1 LIDEKTPSWGIEP
14 VPERLHVLG
23 LFDSLLLWGNLSV
36 SLLVIVIGAL
46 LVPALS
52 LRDALLAIVVGAL
65 AGNLLLGLAAMIG
78 ADARVPG
85 MVLLRAPLGRR
96 GSYGPTLL
104 NVAQNLGWSTF
115 ELIIIATAA
124 ASLSQHLFG
133 WQGKWFWTIAFG
145 TLSWGLGMLGPIGF
159 VRRYLRKFAS
169 YALIFSM
176 IYLTYWAI
184 SKSHLHAFWAR
195 SGKGG
200 FPSFGQAVDLVIG
213 SIVSWTPLAADYTRF
228 SRTRRASFV
237 GAAVGYFV
245 PVIWCIGLGML
256 IVLARHVSDAQA
268 MPAAVAVA
276 GGVAFAALA
285 AITVDESE
293 KAFADIYSTAVS
305 IQNLLP
311 RVSQRLLITLVSAV
325 ATALALALNLG
336 NYQDFL
342 YLLGSFFVPLF
353 GVLLADWL
361 LAGAHYTRE
370 RIFDAPSI
378 RPDQLVAWAVGF
390 GLYQWLSPVGPGWW
404 TSLVEHTHPAAVSFT
419 ASLPSF
425 AAAFALAALGS
436 LIAPSRFRGHAA
448 ARARREPLVR
458 PD

>member
-23 LFDSLLLWGNLSV
+23 LFDSFLLWGNLSV

-65 AGNLLLGLAAMIG
+65 AGNILLGLAAMIG

-96 GSYGPTLL
+96 GSYGPTVL
-104 NVAQNLGWSTF
+104 NVAQNVGWSTF

-133 WQGKWFWTIAFG
+133 WQGKWLWTIAFG

-169 YALIFSM
+169 WALLVALG
-176 IYLTYWAI
+176 YLTYWAI
-184 SKSHLHAFWAR
+184 TKSSLHAFWAR
-195 SGKGG
+195 PGKGG

-213 SIVSWTPLAADYTRF
+213 SVVSWTPLAADYTRF
-228 SRTRRASFV
+228 SRSRRNAFW
-237 GAAVGYFV
+237 GAGVGYFL
-245 PVIWCIGLGML
+245 PTIWCIGLGIL
-256 IVLARHVSDAQA
+256 IVLGRGISDAQA
-268 MPAAVAVA
+268 LPGAVAAA
-276 GGVAFAALA
+276 GGVAFVALA
-285 AITVDESE
+285 AITIDESE

-311 RVSQRLLITLVSAV
+311 RMSQRLLITLVSV
-325 ATALALALNLG
+325 SATALALVLNLG
-336 NYQDFL
+336 NYQNFL

-361 LAGAHYTRE
+361 LAGAHYSPTD
-370 RIFDAPSI
+370 IFAARALRLDSLA
-378 RPDQLVAWAVGF
+378 AWLVGF
-390 GLYQWLSPVGPGWW
+390 FLYQWLSPVGPSWW
-404 TSLVEHTHPAAVSFT
+404 TTLVEHTHPGNVSFT
-419 ASLPSF
+419 ASLPAFAASF
-425 AAAFALAALGS
+425 ALVTVAGLL
-436 LIAPSRFRGHAA
+436 LPREDA
-448 ARARREPLVR
+448 ARARRGSREPLAR
-458 PD
+458 PR